1 MKKKQTRKI
10 HRKTKILGA
19 FLISVLAIS
28 GGVFALPSM
37 KKSDSQEIANYV
49 RSDFSP
55 SSDYIQKWNNEFSQ
69 NQEGFNSDLFL
80 NNLYSQK
87 AVNEGPVL
95 EAIQNAD
102 YEKWAKALENLEGF
116 PKDVKIMSKEDFEIL
131 VQLRNLK
138 SDSDRTDEI

>member
-1 MKKKQTRKI
+1 MKNKQTKKI

-28 GGVFALPSM
+28 GGVLALPSM
-37 KKSDSQEIANYV
+37 KKSDSQEITNYIKTD
-49 RSDFSP
+49 SSP

-87 AVNEGPVL
+87 AVNEGPIL
-95 EAIQNAD
+95 EALQNAD
-102 YEKWAKALENLEGF
+102 YEKWTKALENLEGF
-116 PKDVKIMSKEDFEIL
+116 PKDIKIMSKEDFEIL
-131 VQLRNLK
+131 VQLRTPK
-138 SDSDRTDEI
+138 SYSDRTDEI